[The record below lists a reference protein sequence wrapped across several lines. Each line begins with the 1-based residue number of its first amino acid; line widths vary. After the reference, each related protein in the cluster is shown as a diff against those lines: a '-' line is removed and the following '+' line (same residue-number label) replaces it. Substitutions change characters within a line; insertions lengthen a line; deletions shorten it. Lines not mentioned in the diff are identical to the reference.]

1 MSVSQILLQLHATLQ
16 DVTCEKSAIYLK
28 VSKQYCFLK
37 RVKDMSQDFDEHI
50 IEAIG
55 RSRIVIRHGR
65 VVEVG
70 EALITDCPLAKRFAY
85 PIPAITKDAI
95 RANIEHRI
103 KAFGMCTADRV
114 VLDTR
119 EFVGFGA
126 SELLSFGLKLGL
138 VDAVVLACDGA
149 GTVIVNKPGM
159 VQGIGG
165 RMSGLVKTSPHPS
178 VMERIEAGGGIVL
191 DREHATIDQI
201 AGVALAYAE
210 GYRAIAVTV
219 ASPDTAAT
227 IRRILPDTLIFA
239 VHVTGLLPADA
250 KTLVAASDLVT
261 ACASKTIREIAG
273 AGALLQAGISVPIF
287 AMTHKGKSLVM
298 EKIRQ
303 SDDPVLVKPT
313 RLPALGDKQPDPLV

>member
-1 MSVSQILLQLHATLQ
+1 M
-16 DVTCEKSAIYLK
+16 K
-28 VSKQYCFLK
+28 
-37 RVKDMSQDFDEHI
+37 MSQDSDEHI

-55 RSRIVIRHGR
+55 RSRVVIRDGR

-70 EALITDCPLAKRFAY
+70 EALIADCPLAKRFAY

-95 RANIEHRI
+95 
-103 KAFGMCTADRV
+103 TAKRE

-126 SELLSFGLKLGL
+126 SELLSFGLKVGL

-149 GTVIVNKPGM
+149 GTVVVTKPEM

-165 RMSGLVKTSPHPS
+165 RMSGLVRTSPHPS
-178 VMERIEAGGGIVL
+178 VMDRIEQEGGIVL
-191 DREHATIDQI
+191 DRQHATIDQV

-210 GYRAIAVTV
+210 GYRSVAVTV

-227 IRRILPDTLIFA
+227 IRRIHPETLIFA
-239 VHVTGLLPADA
+239 VHVTGLSHADA
-250 KTLVAASDLVT
+250 GSLVAASDLVT
-261 ACASKTIREIAG
+261 SCASKPIRETAG

-287 AMTHKGKSLVM
+287 AMTQKGKLLIM

-303 SDDPVLVKPT
+303 SDEPVLVKPT

>member
-1 MSVSQILLQLHATLQ
+1 MPENS
-16 DVTCEKSAIYLK
+16 
-28 VSKQYCFLK
+28 
-37 RVKDMSQDFDEHI
+37 DEHI

-55 RSRIVIRHGR
+55 RSRIVIRDGR

-70 EALITDCPLAKRFAY
+70 EAIITDCPLAKRFAY

-103 KAFGMCTADRV
+103 KAFGMCTANRE

-126 SELLSFGLKLGL
+126 SELLSFGLKVGL

-149 GTVIVNKPGM
+149 GTVIVTKPGM

-165 RMSGLVKTSPHPS
+165 RMSGLVRTSPHPS
-178 VMERIEAGGGIVL
+178 VMDRIEKDGGIVL
-191 DREHATIDQI
+191 DRKHAAIDQI

-210 GYRAIAVTV
+210 GYRMIAVTV
-219 ASPDTAAT
+219 AGPETAVA
-227 IRRILPDTLIFA
+227 IRRIHPETLIFA
-239 VHVTGLLPADA
+239 VHVTGLSAADA
-250 KTLVAASDLVT
+250 KSLVAASDLVT
-261 ACASKTIREIAG
+261 ACASGTIREIAG
-273 AGALLQAGISVPIF
+273 AGALLQAGISVPVF
-287 AMTHKGKSLVM
+287 AMTQKGKMLII

-303 SDDPVLVKPT
+303 SDEQVLVKPT
-313 RLPALGDKQPDPLV
+313 RLPALGGKQPDPLV